1 MALRK
6 YDWNTFL
13 MWIKGALFQAT
24 GNPIS
29 AEKISLK
36 REPILLSQFCVI
48 EHYCVSKYLFLRI
61 VRLMTFA
68 QIHRETK
75 NRNAHFL
82 WAQSISTNLSG
93 IIWFNSHFPYLNNN
107 PMFFSVKPNNSGFR
121 WVKSCVLLLST
132 LKTYESSLIIQ
143 SRRCEKSW
151 KSQFVL
157 EIYDILP
164 FVCLRFTMCTDSNV
178 SFVINA
184 KWEKKKTKLK
194 PKFKW
199 CARIL
204 LHLCQSKE
212 TYARVKRVGYFY
224 GLTQH
229 LACANSQSQS
239 W

>member
-132 LKTYESSLIIQ
+132 RFDWKLMNHRLSFKADDV
-143 SRRCEKSW
+143 RRVENLNLFW
-151 KSQFVL
+151 KFMTFYHL
-157 EIYDILP
+157 
-164 FVCLRFTMCTDSNV
+164 FVCDLQCVQTQMF
-178 SFVINA
+178 
-184 KWEKKKTKLK
+184 
-194 PKFKW
+194 
-199 CARIL
+199 L
-204 LHLCQSKE
+204 LS
-212 TYARVKRVGYFY
+212 
-224 GLTQH
+224 
-229 LACANSQSQS
+229 
-239 W
+239 